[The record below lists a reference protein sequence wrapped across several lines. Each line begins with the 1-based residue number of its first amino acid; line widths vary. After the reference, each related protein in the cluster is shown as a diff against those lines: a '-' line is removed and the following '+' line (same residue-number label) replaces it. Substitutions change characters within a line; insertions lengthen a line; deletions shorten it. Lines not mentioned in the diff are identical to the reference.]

1 MQASPVL
8 KALHDEPLLGQ
19 LAGPVLS
26 QLLAHTQEEV
36 FAVGDTLVRHEDRA
50 SSVLLIVE
58 GEVIRVMGE
67 TSTVMQGPGL
77 LVGQEAAGLER
88 YVCTVS
94 ARTPVRAWRIPRAAI
109 AHTCT
114 LAPGL
119 AGRLIQSIYSAPL
132 PSATRIP
139 FPQNMPETPVIGMK
153 SIVGWLLATV
163 VPLLVYGLGSAH
175 GLGMQSCVFMA
186 IFAAVITLWVFSLV
200 DDFLPPLLALVY
212 LLFAGIAPANVI
224 LSSFGSPTLL
234 TLLGVFALASAL
246 TVSGLSNRLLLGMLL
261 KMPDKPLWHQTTL
274 LLYGLTL
281 SLGTPSGNNRMALLL
296 PVFQDM
302 RQGLRLAEGGAAVSA
317 LFTATY
323 GGAMLFSSALATSKS
338 VTISVFGFLPL
349 HLQDYYS
356 GLFWLMGASLASIM
370 LLALHLLASS
380 WIFSEAQSGKVSRP
394 MLSDRLRL
402 LGPMTIAEKVTAG
415 GFCLFFLGS
424 LTTGVHHVSPAAIA
438 GSVLVCFLVTGIMTK
453 HDFQKNIDWPM
464 IFFLIATDGLIRVM
478 DDIGLS
484 HQLASSIGGAHHFVQ
499 GSTVKF
505 LLFSLL
511 VVLALRLFLP
521 IPAGMLLSAL
531 ILMPIAQTEGIN
543 LWICIFSIAVFSD
556 IWFFTYQNSIYM
568 IAAAAGV
575 EKIIDTRK
583 FMRHN
588 MIMNLAR
595 VLVVFASLPLWQWMG
610 IA

>member
-1 MQASPVL
+1 MLSQIP
-8 KALHDEPLLGQ
+8 
-19 LAGPVLS
+19 GPVLS

-36 FAVGDTLVRHEDRA
+36 FAAGDTLVRNEDQA
-50 SSVLLIVE
+50 LSMLLIVE
-58 GEVIRVMGE
+58 GEVVRVMGE
-67 TSTVMQGPGL
+67 TSTIMQGPGL
-77 LVGQEAAGLER
+77 LVGQEAAGLDR

-94 ARTPVRAWRIPRAAI
+94 ARTPVRAWRIPQAAI
-109 AHTCT
+109 VQTCH

-119 AGRLIQSIYSAPL
+119 AGRLIQSIYSDPL
-132 PSATRIP
+132 KASTR
-139 FPQNMPETPVIGMK
+139 MPHPKAVHETDPVGMK
-153 SIVGWLLATV
+153 SVVGWLLASV
-163 VPLLVYGLGSAH
+163 VPFLLFALGSSH
-175 GLGMQSCVFMA
+175 GMSMQSCVFMA
-186 IFAAVITLWVFSLV
+186 IFGAVITLWVFRLV

-246 TVSGLSNRLLLGMLL
+246 TVSGLSNRLLLWMLIR
-261 KMPDKPLWHQTTL
+261 MPDKPIWHQATL

-302 RQGLRLAEGGAAVSA
+302 RKSLRLAQGGAAVSA
-317 LFTATY
+317 LFAATY

-356 GLFWLMGASLASIM
+356 GLFWMTSASLASVL
-370 LLALHLLASS
+370 LLALHLLTSS
-380 WIFSEAQSGKVSRP
+380 WIFREGQSRTVSRP

-402 LGPMTIAEKVTAG
+402 LGRMTFAEKVTAG
-415 GFCLFFLGS
+415 GFFLFLLGS

-438 GSVLVCFLVTGIMTK
+438 GSVLVFFLVTGIMTK

-484 HQLASSIGGAHHFVQ
+484 HHLTTSFGGAHHFVQ
-499 GSTVKF
+499 GNTVKF

-511 VVLALRLFLP
+511 VVLALRLLFP

-543 LWICIFSIAVFSD
+543 IWICIFSIAVFSD
-556 IWFFTYQNSIYM
+556 VWFFTYQNSIYM
-568 IAAAAGV
+568 IAVTAGI
-575 EKIIDTRK
+575 EKIIDTRS

-588 MIMNLAR
+588 MIMNFAR
-595 VLVVFASLPLWQWMG
+595 ILVVFASLPLWQWMG
-610 IA
+610 MA